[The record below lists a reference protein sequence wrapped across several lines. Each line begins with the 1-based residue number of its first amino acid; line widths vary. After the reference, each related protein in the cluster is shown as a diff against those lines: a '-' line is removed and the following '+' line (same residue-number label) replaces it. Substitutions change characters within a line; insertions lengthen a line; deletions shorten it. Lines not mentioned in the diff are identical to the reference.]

1 MAATA
6 WVEVETVLEVVGR
19 ARVEVERAWAAT
31 ARVTAVV
38 MTVLEAEEMVMGAE
52 AEVARAAEAKAVVEQ
67 AVAGTA
73 ED

>member
-1 MAATA
+1 M
-6 WVEVETVLEVVGR
+6 
-19 ARVEVERAWAAT
+19 EVERAWAAT